1 MMSEWERRRPLT
13 NEELEAEMTSLM
25 FEDENKEGPPVFDQS
40 DSDDE
45 DYVEEQECSDT
56 EQSEESETEE
66 PGPSN
71 AKKINISTRK
81 GKNGY
86 RWSNEVPEKRGRRQK
101 KNLVSHLPGPKGA
114 AKTVKSPLEAWSLLF
129 SEDIINTT
137 VVRSNEEIRKRWESI
152 NVRQSYHSTTDI
164 SEIKALFGLLYL
176 CGVQRSAHLSLHE
189 LWSPKFGTSLFRATM
204 PLNRFDFLTSCLR
217 FDDKTTRLQRKENDK
232 FAPIREIW
240 EKFVSNCTEYYT
252 PHEYCTIDEQL
263 MGYRGRCPFK
273 IYLASKPDKYG
284 IKFVMMNDARTWYMI
299 NAIPYVGKVTTEN
312 NMPIPFHYVKNL
324 SQSIHGTGRNITVDN
339 WFSSVALFECMLTEL
354 GLTMIGTLRKNKRE
368 IPPDFLAGKIV
379 GESKFVFDHNKT
391 LVSFTP
397 KQKKVVLLLSTM
409 HYSNDVDDTTNK
421 PIIVLDYNSTKGGT
435 DTFDKLCHTF
445 TTARATRRWPM
456 RVFCG
461 MLDHAG
467 INAMVLYNFAANNN
481 PKLIRRDFLNTL
493 AFELIEP
500 FIKGRLEIATLRRE
514 LKCLISEI
522 VDVDIPRQ
530 EAPVLGKKV
539 RCGFCDRLKDRKTKL
554 ACSSCHVPMCDEHRS
569 KNCVKCTELL

>member
-1 MMSEWERRRPLT
+1 MSDRERRRPLT
-13 NEELEAEMTSLM
+13 TKELEAEMNSIM
-25 FEDENKEGPPVFDQS
+25 FEMENKEEVSALDQPDS
-40 DSDDE
+40 DDDE
-45 DYVEEQECSDT
+45 DYIQEQERSDT
-56 EQSEESETEE
+56 EQSGETETEE

-71 AKKINISTRK
+71 AKKVKTTVTK

-86 RWSNEVPEKRGRRQK
+86 RWTNEIPEKRGRRQR
-101 KNLVSHLPGPKGA
+101 KNLVSHLPGPRGA

-129 SEDIINTT
+129 SNDIINTI
-137 VVRSNEEIRKRWESI
+137 VVRSNEEIRRRWESI
-152 NVRQSYHSTTDI
+152 NVRQSYHSTTD
-164 SEIKALFGLLYL
+164 SAEIKALFGLLYL
-176 CGVQRSAHLSLHE
+176 CGVQRSAYLNLHE

-204 PLNRFDFLTSCLR
+204 PLNRFDFLTSALR
-217 FDDKTTRLQRKENDK
+217 FDEKATRAQRRQNDK

-240 EKFVSNCTEYYT
+240 ETFVSNCTAYYT

-263 MGYRGRCPFK
+263 MGYRGRCPFR

-299 NAIPYVGKVTTEN
+299 SAIPYVGKVTTEN
-312 NMPIPFHYVKNL
+312 NMPVPFYYVKKL
-324 SQSIHGTGRNITVDN
+324 SQPIYGTGRNITTDN
-339 WFSSVALFECMLTEL
+339 WFSSVDLFENMLTEH

-368 IPPDFLAGKIV
+368 IPPNFLAGKIE

-391 LVSFTP
+391 LVSYTP

-409 HYSNDVDDTTNK
+409 HYSNDVDETTNK
-421 PIIVLDYNSTKGGT
+421 PVIVLDYNSTKGGT

-445 TTARATRRWPM
+445 TTARSTRRWPM

-467 INAMVLYNFAANNN
+467 INAMVLYNFSATNN
-481 PKLIRRDFLNTL
+481 PKLVRREFLNTL

-500 FIKGRLEIATLRRE
+500 FLKCRLDITTLRKG

-522 VDVDIPRQ
+522 VDVDIQEKQ
-530 EAPVLGKKV
+530 EAHVLEKKV
-539 RCGFCDRLKDRKTKL
+539 RCGFCDRSKDRKTKL
-554 ACSSCHVPMCDEHRS
+554 ACSTCHVPICDEHRS
-569 KNCVKCTELL
+569 KKCLKCAE